1 VALTPEQ
8 ERLFVIELEKKG
20 ETQVRSDSE
29 HAKYRQHLY
38 ISHPHGS
45 PEKNAKPK
53 SVKKPPRLSKSN

>member
-1 VALTPEQ
+1 MALTPEQ

-20 ETQVRSDSE
+20 EIQVSRSM
-29 HAKYRQHLY
+29 AKYRQHLY